1 MKLKVP
7 ATPSRVLIALA
18 GSLFHKFSFCMDCL
32 LVPPSYWVNE
42 VRQTEIHTAEPPVPD
57 PSVFEV
63 EVSIEKL
70 KSHKSSS
77 ID

>member
-1 MKLKVP
+1 
-7 ATPSRVLIALA
+7 
-18 GSLFHKFSFCMDCL
+18 MDCL
-32 LVPPSYWVNE
+32 LISPSYWVNE

-63 EVSIEKL
+63 EVAIEKL
-70 KSHKSSS
+70 KSHKLSS